1 MDAQSSQN
9 ARQVAGCKVLGAS
22 KAASALVTCVR
33 CHQTGPFNVTNAFPS
48 CCLARLLLLQLAS
61 WPWQSRVI
69 QKLLWSLVLGRL
81 QKTQEAWE
89 VCEEVCCSEACACA
103 KKLAEAAWKPALKHA
118 LARE

>member
-69 QKLLWSLVLGRL
+69 QKLLWSLVFGTTAKNPRSLGSLRRSL
-81 QKTQEAWE
+81 LFGGM
-89 VCEEVCCSEACACA
+89 CLREETSRGSLEACA
-103 KKLAEAAWKPALKHA
+103 
-118 LARE
+118 